1 LLGLRFQ
8 VRCERRDGVK
18 QDVYNKL
25 DCLFYSCCFMT
36 ILQTITGLVDGVVK
50 LIKTEFGYDLLD
62 ALMGFENAPRI
73 INSLLSHSSTILSG
87 RRVI

>member
-8 VRCERRDGVK
+8 VRCQRRDGVK
-18 QDVYNKL
+18 QDVYSKL
-25 DCLFYSCCFMT
+25 EWLYYCCFMT